1 MDFLIGIEGA
11 DFVMLASDCSQAR
24 SIVVMKTSKGLC
36 LFLSRKKVF
45 RNNFV
50 LGRGG
55 EEGETLSP
63 ATPHERVPE
72 SLRTVY
78 HFAAYRP
85 PCASS

>member
-1 MDFLIGIEGA
+1 MVKIFKQLKNNLLDRGYSKTLVESAIKK
-11 DFVMLASDCSQAR
+11 AR
-24 SIVVMKTSKGLC
+24 SVPREIAL
-36 LFLSRKKVF
+36 KKVF